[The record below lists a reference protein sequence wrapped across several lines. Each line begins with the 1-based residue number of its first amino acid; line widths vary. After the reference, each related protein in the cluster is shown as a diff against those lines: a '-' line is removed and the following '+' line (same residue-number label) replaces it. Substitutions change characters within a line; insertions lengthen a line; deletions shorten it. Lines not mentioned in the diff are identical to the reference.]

1 VELAH
6 RGLERG
12 KGLDREELGQRRMAM
27 DEKTWVE
34 RADEGNVLEERL
46 RRAFRKA
53 LRACVRTSSAS

>member
-1 VELAH
+1 
-6 RGLERG
+6 
-12 KGLDREELGQRRMAM
+12 M